1 MDNDRNKHN
10 DAMAAMPIKLG
21 NSFVH
26 GVLFAALTAGASP
39 LLAHEPAAKAATV
52 ASAVS
57 PSASGA
63 AVAVDAFHAALRRG
77 DASAA
82 AALLADDVLIFESG
96 EVERSKAEY
105 AAHHLGADAEFSR
118 AVPSSPSRRAGDAS
132 GAMAWIASEGR
143 TTGTF
148 HGRPIDQMTT
158 ETMVLRRAAHGWKI
172 VQIHWSST
180 AAR

>member
-1 MDNDRNKHN
+1 
-10 DAMAAMPIKLG
+10 MATMPAV
-21 NSFVH
+21 FVR
-26 GVLFAALTAGASP
+26 GALCVALAACASTI
-39 LLAHEPAAKAATV
+39 LAREPVAKAAAV

-57 PSASGA
+57 PSARGA
-63 AVAVDAFHAALRRG
+63 AATVDGFHAALRRG
-77 DASAA
+77 DTRFA

-105 AAHHLGADAEFSR
+105 AAHHLSADAEFSR
-118 AVPSSPSRRAGDAS
+118 AVPSSPGRRAGDAS
-132 GAMAWIASEGR
+132 GTMAWIASEGR

-172 VQIHWSST
+172 VQIHWSSA

>member
-1 MDNDRNKHN
+1 
-10 DAMAAMPIKLG
+10 MATMPTV
-21 NSFVH
+21 FVR
-26 GVLFAALTAGASP
+26 GALCVALAACASTI
-39 LLAHEPAAKAATV
+39 LAHEPVAKAEAV

-57 PSASGA
+57 PSARGA
-63 AVAVDAFHAALRRG
+63 AATVDGFHAALRRG
-77 DASAA
+77 DTRSAV
-82 AALLADDVLIFESG
+82 ALLADDVLIFESG
-96 EVERSKAEY
+96 EVERGKAEY
-105 AAHHLGADAEFSR
+105 AAHHLGADAEFSA
-118 AVPSSPSRRAGDAS
+118 AVPSTLTRRSGNTS